1 MIGFPTLQ
9 HFVEDV
15 IRFKPPKPGL
25 SQVSLLFCIRAVI
38 QRRDQ
43 NHVFVFVNL
52 DCSSVHDS
60 FYNYCKKLNGLLLF
74 LCICLS
80 DCITVLSAYSSIQ

>member
-43 NHVFVFVNL
+43 NPVFVFVNL

-60 FYNYCKKLNGLLLF
+60 FYNYCKDWMVF
-74 LCICLS
+74 SYFCAF
-80 DCITVLSAYSSIQ
+80 V